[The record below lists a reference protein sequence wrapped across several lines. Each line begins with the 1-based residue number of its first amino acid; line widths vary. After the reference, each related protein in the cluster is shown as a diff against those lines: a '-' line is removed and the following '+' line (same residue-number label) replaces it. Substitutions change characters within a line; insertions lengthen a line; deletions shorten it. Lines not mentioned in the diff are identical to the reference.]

1 MSDNERQEDE
11 NVRKVFFKAVEA
23 GKIAKPRF
31 LKLKSGIKALIAQYT
46 DFTRVNSYS
55 SSIFA
60 QALPP
65 YLSQEEFIKFANYFP
80 DPFTDEVRNMS
91 SPEKHDRALTVEK
104 IFRVTSN
111 NLEVFQCISSAIR
124 ASYTDKVH
132 PGEFE
137 NSRGGAAIYGI
148 SSMGKTYSVNSSLSY
163 FYQVIIHTN
172 PEEAIINAASADI
185 EYLLQVTWLKIIC
198 PSKGGPIS
206 LCDNIISQVDSLL
219 GTNYSEKFKDSIG
232 NRTELDIK
240 IYINKVKQVIKD
252 INLGILVIDE
262 IQFLA
267 HSDSRQHL
275 ADFLVELSDE
285 IGIPII
291 VIGTLEVI
299 TAFNRLSFSFKS
311 KITKRNEVYFEPF
324 RPILG
329 KAPSEYKSLIRLLFK
344 KYQIGKHPINI
355 EDFDKQEQLA
365 ASANKSSKITSITDT
380 FYSETG
386 GITQYT
392 INLFILLQQHINYL
406 EDQAQRNAA
415 KSEPKDGKP
424 QPPKPIKTTQQLI
437 INTARKSF
445 KINRDYIDA
454 IITGNTKKLQ
464 KMKDVDYRKF
474 RIQEPSKGFKPS
486 VNVNDAQEQ
495 YERNIE
501 IPAKLKSTLTVYGV
515 AEKIADQAIKSV
527 MDGYNNEPE
536 FELITKAM
544 ELCKKLAEK
553 PDKPVQLS
561 PHIERA
567 DINLDTVKNELE
579 NIQAFCAEQKKNK
592 DPGKVPALLE
602 KYNLGFN
609 LETELDL

>member
-1 MSDNERQEDE
+1 MTDTGTPENE
-11 NVRKVFFKAVEA
+11 NVRKVFLKAVEA
-23 GKIAKPRF
+23 GKIAEPEF
-31 LKLKSGIKALIAQYT
+31 MTLKSGVKALVAQYT
-46 DFTRVNSYS
+46 DFTKVNPYS
-55 SSIFA
+55 TSIFA

-65 YLSQEEFIKFANYFP
+65 YLSEEEFINFANYFP

-91 SPEKHDRALTVEK
+91 SPEKYDRALTIEK
-104 IFRVTSN
+104 IFRVTSK
-111 NLEVFQCISSAIR
+111 NLEVFQNISSAIR

-132 PGEFE
+132 DGEFE
-137 NSRGGAAIYGI
+137 NSRGGVVIYGI
-148 SSMGKTYSVNSSLSY
+148 SSEGKTYSANASLSY

-172 PEEAIINAASADI
+172 PEKAIINAASADI
-185 EYLLQVTWLKIIC
+185 EYLLQVTWLKVIC

-206 LCDNIISQVDSLL
+206 LCDNIISKVDSLL
-219 GTNYSEKFKDSIG
+219 GTNYAQKFKETLG
-232 NRTELDIK
+232 TRTELDIK

-252 INLGILVIDE
+252 INLGVLVIDE

-267 HSDSRQHL
+267 HSESRQHL

-311 KITKRNEVYFEPF
+311 KLTKRGEIYFEPF
-324 RPILG
+324 QPVQG
-329 KAPSEYKSLIRLLFK
+329 KAPSEYRSLIRLLFK
-344 KYQIGKHPINI
+344 KYQIGKHPISI
-355 EDFDKQEQLA
+355 EDFDQQEKLA
-365 ASANKSSKITSITDT
+365 AAANKSSKITSITDT

-392 INLFILLQQHINYL
+392 INLFILLQQYINYL
-406 EDQAQRNAA
+406 EDQAQRQSSKSA
-415 KSEPKDGKP
+415 KKDGNP
-424 QPPKPIKTTQQLI
+424 QPPKAIKTSQQLI
-437 INTARKSF
+437 IKVARKSF

-464 KMKDVDYRKF
+464 IMKDVDYRKF
-474 RIQEPSKGFKPS
+474 RIKEASKSFKPS

-536 FELITKAM
+536 FELISKAM

-553 PDKPVQLS
+553 PDKLVQLS

-592 DPGKVPALLE
+592 DPGKVPALLA